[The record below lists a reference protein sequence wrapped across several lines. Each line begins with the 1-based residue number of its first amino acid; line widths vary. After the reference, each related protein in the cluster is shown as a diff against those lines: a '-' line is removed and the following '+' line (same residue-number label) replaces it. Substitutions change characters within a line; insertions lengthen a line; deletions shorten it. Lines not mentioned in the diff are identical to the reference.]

1 MTTQMM
7 NMMIT
12 KFVTRLLATT
22 TVITTGSC
30 DGCEMVTI
38 TMMLNNEMISMTSK
52 KIFWIRKYWAL
63 VKESESDQ
71 DDDIK
76 TLTCKIKKV
85 VVYQDDNINQW
96 FEEITVKQVAKRSE
110 ERVFIICNDQCI
122 NMTISLLLL
131 LLSRPHTKLF

>member
-7 NMMIT
+7 NMMIK

-22 TVITTGSC
+22 TVITTGS

-52 KIFWIRKYWAL
+52 KIFWIRKYWVL

-71 DDDIK
+71 DDDMK

-110 ERVFIICNDQCI
+110 ERVFIICNDRCI

>member
-12 KFVTRLLATT
+12 KFVIRLLATA
-22 TVITTGSC
+22 TVITTGS
-30 DGCEMVTI
+30 MVVKWWRLQWCWI
-38 TMMLNNEMISMTSK
+38 TRWYRWRRK
-52 KIFWIRKYWAL
+52 KIFWIRKYWVLA
-63 VKESESDQ
+63 KESESDQ

>member
-12 KFVTRLLATT
+12 KFVIRLLATA
-22 TVITTGSC
+22 TVITTGS

-38 TMMLNNEMISMTSK
+38 TMMLNYEMTSMTSK
-52 KIFWIRKYWAL
+52 KIFWIRKYWVLA
-63 VKESESDQ
+63 KESESDQ